1 MKASLAA
8 ASHATLKGVAC
19 TQRRS
24 SRNAW
29 RPPPAV
35 AATIVY
41 DGVSDVHR
49 DASDP
54 WRQCALPIC
63 VLLFL
68 SSAWLCIYSPDA
80 LALTGLALSCLGLSA
95 IASARQ
101 LDGTSK
107 LALDMREI
115 VVVQNPTSPAWT
127 LKQTERLLDSDDE
140 VVDVGRRSYSMQST
154 LDSECDSECDDDLRH
169 SIASTVAVEDDEDD
183 TEDDL
188 SDIEL
193 FDVAPP
199 YVPSPV
205 PLASTPIIRPPRPP
219 TVALKR
225 KLVSVAASSP
235 TTKYRAVSCAKP
247 RAFGGRKLLTPA
259 LQRMLDEVEAMQ
271 DESDRLMAEM
281 AHLGVHGPCS
291 MNDRLRRWSL
301 RSASPTPPL

>member
-1 MKASLAA
+1 MTASLAA
-8 ASHATLKGVAC
+8 APHATLKGVAC
-19 TQRRS
+19 TQRRT
-24 SRNAW
+24 AQKGW
-29 RPPPAV
+29 RVPPAV
-35 AATIVY
+35 PAPIVY
-41 DGVSDVHR
+41 DGVRDVR

-54 WRQCALPIC
+54 WRQCALSIGI
-63 VLLFL
+63 LLFL
-68 SSAWLCIYSPDA
+68 LSVWRCVYSFDA

-95 IASARQ
+95 LASARH
-101 LDGTSK
+101 LDGTGK
-107 LALDMREI
+107 LVLDMREI

-127 LKQTERLLDSDDE
+127 SKQPDHLLDSDDE
-140 VVDVGRRSYSMQST
+140 VVDFNRRTYSMQST

-169 SIASTVAVEDDEDD
+169 SIASTVAVEDDED

-193 FDVAPP
+193 PDVSLPPAPA
-199 YVPSPV
+199 V
-205 PLASTPIIRPPRPP
+205 LAIMPIARPPRPP

-225 KLVSVAASSP
+225 KLTPATTASP

-247 RAFGGRKLLTPA
+247 RTFGSRKLLTPA

-271 DESDRLMAEM
+271 DESDRLMAAM

-301 RSASPTPPL
+301 HSASPTPPL